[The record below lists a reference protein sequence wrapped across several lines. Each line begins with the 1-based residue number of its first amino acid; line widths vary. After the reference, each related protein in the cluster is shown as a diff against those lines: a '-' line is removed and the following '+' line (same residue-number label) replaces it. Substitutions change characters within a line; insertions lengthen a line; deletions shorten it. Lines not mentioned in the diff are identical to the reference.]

1 MYFSGSVKPYVLTV
15 EACPSLELF
24 SLCLYATAIEKVE
37 VRGCVITK
45 AAVRDGRVLRMR
57 FVKSFGL
64 LNTFWP
70 FFLIIQ
76 QNCQFQTYPVQIRKT
91 EKKKERETFFL
102 EKEPAFPGHK
112 CKLM

>member
-24 SLCLYATAIEKVE
+24 SLCLYATAIEEVE
-37 VRGCVITK
+37 VRLCVITK
-45 AAVRDGRVLRMR
+45 ATLRDGRVLRMCC
-57 FVKSFGL
+57 VKSFGL
-64 LNTFWP
+64 LNTFLAV
-70 FFLIIQ
+70 FFDYSAELSMS
-76 QNCQFQTYPVQIRKT
+76 NLPGSNTKNG
-91 EKKKERETFFL
+91 EKKETFFL